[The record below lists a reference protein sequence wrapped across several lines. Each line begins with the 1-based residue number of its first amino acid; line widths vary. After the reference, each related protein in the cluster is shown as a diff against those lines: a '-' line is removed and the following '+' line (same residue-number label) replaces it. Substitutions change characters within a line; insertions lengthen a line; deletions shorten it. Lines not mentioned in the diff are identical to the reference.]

1 MDWKKSLN
9 IAAIGLVAW
18 LLVVEWNQFQDN
30 VASQTPAQQSE
41 VMIPDAPQATS
52 SSTDV
57 EQVSGLVS
65 ATEAQAN
72 NLPGN
77 PSNDEL
83 PTLVNAPVEE
93 LVAVETK
100 FNTRLVVVTTDTFE
114 VTIDTLGGDI
124 VQVKLFEHLNK
135 MDKDGGDPFTL
146 LTRTSRNEYIA
157 QSGLIGKNGTDTRE
171 GRALYT
177 ASSSSFSLSPDQSTL
192 NVDLTLNQNGV
203 RLVKR
208 FSFSRAEYVVGVS
221 YLINNSSYEPW
232 EATFYGQIKRDSHQ
246 PLVESGGGISPYL
259 GAALRE
265 PEKNFAKHDFS
276 DIEEESVKTSIEG
289 GWVAMVQHYFVS
301 AWIPPADQ
309 LNHFS
314 LRKLSGQDIYLLG
327 YTGEKIVIAPGA
339 SGEYSAQFYVGPKD
353 QDKLEELAPY
363 LDLTVDYGFLWM
375 LAKPIFAAM
384 QAIHDVLGNWGW
396 SIILLTIGIKLLLY
410 PLSAASLRSMA
421 KMRSLQPK
429 MERLK
434 ETYGDDRQKMSQEL
448 MALYKKEKVNPAGGC
463 FPMLLQMP
471 VFLALYWVLLE
482 SVEIRHSPWIFWIHD
497 LSAKDPSN
505 VFELFGQ
512 IPWDAPHWA
521 HFGAWPLIMGLTM
534 FIQQRVNPQPADPVQ
549 ARIFMFMPLIFT
561 IFLASFPAGLVIY
574 WAWNNSLSILQ
585 QTVIMRR
592 AKKAD
597 ERKKAGSRIGPAKTN
612 PASGG
617 DAGKNGAGGNS
628 GGKKKK

>member
-30 VASQTPAQQSE
+30 AASQIPVQQSA
-41 VMIPDAPQATS
+41 VMIPDAPQVAS
-52 SSTDV
+52 SNT
-57 EQVSGLVS
+57 ELAQISGQS
-65 ATEAQAN
+65 AAPE
-72 NLPGN
+72 LPT
-77 PSNDEL
+77 NDEL
-83 PTLVNAPVEE
+83 PTLVDTPVEE
-93 LVAVETK
+93 LAAVETK
-100 FNTRLVVVTTDTFE
+100 LDTRLVVVTTDTIE

-171 GRALYT
+171 GRARYT
-177 ASSSSFSLSPDQSTL
+177 ASASSFALDPDQATL

-208 FSFSRAEYVVGVS
+208 FSFSRSEYVIGVS

-246 PLVESGGGISPYL
+246 PLVESSGGISPYL

-276 DIEEESVKTSIEG
+276 DIEEASVKTSIEG
-289 GWVAMVQHYFVS
+289 GWVAMVQHYFIS

-327 YTGEKIVIAPGA
+327 FTGEKIAVAPGA
-339 SGEYSAQFYVGPKD
+339 SGEYRAQFYVGPKD
-353 QDKLEELAPY
+353 QDKLEALAPY

-396 SIILLTIGIKLLLY
+396 SIILLTIGIKVLLY

-497 LSAKDPSN
+497 LSAKDPY
-505 VFELFGQ
+505 FIL
-512 IPWDAPHWA
+512 
-521 HFGAWPLIMGLTM
+521 PLIMGASMMLM
-534 FIQQRVNPQPADPVQ
+534 QKMQPMPTDPTQ
-549 ARIFMFMPLIFT
+549 AMVMKVMPIAFTFFFMIFP
-561 IFLASFPAGLVIY
+561 SGLVLY
-574 WAWNNSLSILQ
+574 WTVNNLLSMFQ
-585 QTVIMRR
+585 QWYVNRQLET
-592 AKKAD
+592 
-597 ERKKAGSRIGPAKTN
+597 
-612 PASGG
+612 ASV
-617 DAGKNGAGGNS
+617 
-628 GGKKKK
+628 GKKGTPSKK